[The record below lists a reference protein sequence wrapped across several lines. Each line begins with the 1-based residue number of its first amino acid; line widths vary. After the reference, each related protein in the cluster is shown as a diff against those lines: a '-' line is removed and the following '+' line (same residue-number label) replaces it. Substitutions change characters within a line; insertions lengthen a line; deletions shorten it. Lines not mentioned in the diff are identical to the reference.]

1 MSTNSK
7 EVKPL
12 AFLIQEQRDAAAE
25 STVTARVAGCLIISA
40 RLQQRL
46 QRITNDQ
53 IGQVLIDFVWSEMD
67 KLSPE
72 AVITAEAI
80 CRLTGASNGLLPAQQ
95 EVESSVKSH
104 RPEGTFKLGSLE
116 RP

>member
-1 MSTNSK
+1 MGTNSK

-53 IGQVLIDFVWSEMD
+53 IGQVLVDFVWSEMD

-95 EVESSVKSH
+95 EADSSAESYQSAG
-104 RPEGTFKLGSLE
+104 PTKLGSLE